1 MKLIYLL
8 TTIIVTFLLMLLT
21 SIALDSYWINKE
33 ISRKIIIYILM
44 TLELTSGFLVARELL
59 RKP

>member
-44 TLELTSGFLVARELL
+44 ILELTSGFLVARELL

>member
-21 SIALDSYWINKE
+21 STALDSYWINKE

-44 TLELTSGFLVARELL
+44 ILELTSGFLVARELL
-59 RKP
+59 KKP